1 MKRLFSLMTVLLLA
15 LLWGGSSLKAE
26 DVLTENNFTAADIA
40 AMTSS
45 QKIAIRAV
53 QNSAYTT
60 YLTGS
65 NSRSAFNASTC
76 VFIIEPISGG
86 DFYLKLANPTAA
98 QGEGYLQSNTTLTYG
113 AQATAQVLHAV
124 LPSDTGSGETACSYA
139 NIWSGA
145 DKSKL
150 VRFVQGSTGGGTK
163 FFNVTYYNFGTG
175 NGIWSYFLVHEVKEV
190 TFVDVTMNYYNED
203 GTVLLGSATEQC
215 IEGETPT
222 AAIPS
227 YVEIT
232 NNPFEG
238 RVVSAGDSYDVY
250 TRIKSDAPFQ
260 VSASTDDATANWF
273 GMKIRSTLWVFEGG
287 DELVRTQAVDYS
299 LPTFK
304 NYQWCLTGDW
314 FNGFTITNRG
324 NGKHMADLGNL
335 NPNNSNHAA
344 INTTDDAGLTG
355 THVFKLVTP
364 SAGRYC
370 FLYKGETNAYLSNK
384 GGSGN
389 QYLSKYSLDGGADIT
404 FMPLSE
410 SDAVAA
416 YKNSISSTQGFVG
429 GYSAADLAGLN
440 ALSTTEECAA
450 FDAALATKSVIVFD
464 DAKYYRVKNYARN
477 LSIDNGVHIGQGGY
491 MGIYH
496 ANNEAPISCHNELLS
511 EPASVWKFEKDAE
524 SENYRIYNLNAK
536 AYIGKSHAN
545 GSQYFTLVTAS
556 DDAGLFSLTEQ
567 ASATAQH
574 VIACTNGAGTHTQLH
589 VSGSG
594 VMNYNAHE
602 NSASAWYL
610 APADELEVNLN
621 ANGTDY
627 WASLY
632 LPFDVTLPAEVEA
645 YAAKG
650 HGSDYVS
657 LTAVSGTLAAEDGV
671 ILKTSAATVS
681 LPILTTSAAKTA
693 GNLFEGVLEKT
704 DITDNQSS
712 FYTLG
717 ASGDVV
723 GLYHPAATY
732 LKANR
737 AYLPATALTLASGLR
752 FVFDDELTGVSE
764 VNAAENETKACYD
777 LTGRRVYAPKHG
789 IYVIGNKKVLIP

>member
-1 MKRLFSLMTVLLLA
+1 MDNKFIAS
-15 LLWGGSSLKAE
+15 
-26 DVLTENNFTAADIA
+26 DIA
-40 AMTSS
+40 AMTSP

-53 QNSAYTT
+53 QNGAYTT

-65 NSRSAFNASTC
+65 NSRSAFDASTC

-86 DFYLKLANPTAA
+86 DFYLRLANPTAA
-98 QGEGYLQSNTTLTYG
+98 QGEGYLQQTTTFSYG
-113 AQATAQVLHAV
+113 AQSSAQVLHAV
-124 LPSDTGSGETACSYA
+124 YPTNTGTGETKCDYA
-139 NIWSGA
+139 NIWNGA
-145 DKSKL
+145 DKTKL
-150 VRFVQGSTGGGTK
+150 VRFVKGATGTGSTY
-163 FFNVTYYNFGTG
+163 FNVNYYDFRAGTG
-175 NGIWSYFLVHEVKEV
+175 VWSYFLVHEVKEG
-190 TFVDVTMNYYNED
+190 TLVDVTMNYYNED

-215 IEGETPT
+215 FEGEAPT
-222 AAIPS
+222 ATIPS

-232 NNPFEG
+232 NNPFDG
-238 RVVSAGDSYDVY
+238 QVASAGDAYDVY

-287 DELVRTQAVDYS
+287 DELVRTQAVDYTLS
-299 LPTFK
+299 TFK

-324 NGKHMADLGNL
+324 NGKHMADIGTI
-335 NPNNSNHAA
+335 NPTNTNHAA

-364 SAGRYC
+364 SEGRYC
-370 FLYKGETNAYLSNK
+370 FLFKGETDTYLSNK
-384 GGSGN
+384 GGATN

-410 SDAVAA
+410 NEAVEA

-429 GYSAADLAGLN
+429 GYSAADLAGLD

-450 FDAALATKSVIVFD
+450 FDAALATKSVIAFD

-477 LSIDNGVHIGQGGY
+477 LGIDNGVHVGQGGY
-491 MGIYH
+491 MGVYH
-496 ANNEAPISCHNELLS
+496 ANNDAPISCHNELLS
-511 EPASVWKFEKDAE
+511 EPASVWKFEKDAD

-545 GSQYFTLVTAS
+545 ASQYFTMVTAS

-567 ASATAQH
+567 ASATAQY
-574 VIACTNGAGTHTQLH
+574 VVACTNGAGAQTQLH

-594 VMNYNAHE
+594 VMNYNANA

-610 APADELEVNLN
+610 APADELEVNFN

-657 LTAVSGTLAAEDGV
+657 LTPVSGTLAAEDGV

-681 LPILTTSAAKTA
+681 LPILTSSAAKTT

-704 DITDNQSS
+704 DITDNQSN

-717 ASGDVV
+717 ASGGVV
-723 GLYHPAATY
+723 GLYHPSATY

-737 AYLPATALTLASGLR
+737 AYLPASAMTLAPGLR
-752 FVFDDELTGVSE
+752 FVFDDELTGISE